1 MLSGAPAVRNHD
13 GKRFLAAAGNSE
25 SSGAAA
31 YRVNRTRHGSRLL
44 KLRGGA
50 AGAGTM
56 ERSRQK
62 LNGLDQEFYLRTV
75 LSQIADHPISRVE
88 ELLPWNLVQFIKD
101 QSSQAA

>member
-1 MLSGAPAVRNHD
+1 
-13 GKRFLAAAGNSE
+13 
-25 SSGAAA
+25 
-31 YRVNRTRHGSRLL
+31 
-44 KLRGGA
+44 
-50 AGAGTM
+50 M